1 MRLHYSGGNPLQR
14 YPAVSLVSCADTL
27 DSVNYYS
34 KEENAKIKIV
44 IVPLVIAVVIALFVI
59 AAVVVYACCVVAGR
73 SDDAAER
80 WMREHDR

>member
-59 AAVVVYACCVVAGR
+59 AAYGYCFKDGDKDYSPGMGKGYPV
-73 SDDAAER
+73 
-80 WMREHDR
+80 